1 MPLAFANEYDMNL
14 LYVSG
19 SELISKYTFDWE
31 RECGVLKIFKDVRN
45 AAPCVIF
52 FHHFDAL
59 AKTRGVSSHKVDS
72 IRKITLTWNS
82 TFLFRQ
88 TSDVEVVCQLAIE
101 IDDFDKRKPVYLLAS
116 ANRRY
121 LIDEAL
127 LRPKRIG
134 KTIWVD
140 LPDVHGRLKLL
151 ELFTK
156 KKTLASDVSLE
167 DLARRTQRFR

>member
-19 SELISKYTFDWE
+19 PELISKYTFDWE
-31 RECGVLKIFKDVRN
+31 RECGVRKIFKDVRN

-52 FHHFDAL
+52 FHHFD
-59 AKTRGVSSHKVDS
+59 DS

-82 TFLFRQ
+82 TFLFRP
-88 TSDVEVVCQLAIE
+88 TSDVEVVSQLAIE